1 MFLFE
6 LFIDAGIDCDWGI
19 PIIMLLFI
27 MLLFIMLLLLGCI
40 GWDIIIPLFDMIGVF
55 PPIMGVFPPIM
66 AAFPPIIGGL
76 LPIIAVVFPMVME
89 EELLDIENKSPPPIM
104 RLALDCWLELAEV
117 WKKTSEYNAK
127 TDTDSFAGKY
137 KNEWI
142 NKVSMYRFL
151 FQLSKTILQQMIKVW
166 IFYWKILQQS
176 SRALL

>member
-1 MFLFE
+1 MSLVCIRKRKLPTCWFEFDWDIMFLFE

-40 GWDIIIPLFDMIGVF
+40 GWDIIIPLFDIIGVF

-76 LPIIAVVFPMVME
+76 LPIIAGVFPVVVE
-89 EELLDIENKSPPPIM
+89 EELLGIENKSSPPIM

-117 WKKTSEYNAK
+117 WKKTSQYNAK
-127 TDTDSFAGKY
+127 TDTDSFACKY
-137 KNEWI
+137 KNAGLY
-142 NKVSMYRFL
+142 NSYVYH
-151 FQLSKTILQQMIKVW
+151 V
-166 IFYWKILQQS
+166 
-176 SRALL
+176 